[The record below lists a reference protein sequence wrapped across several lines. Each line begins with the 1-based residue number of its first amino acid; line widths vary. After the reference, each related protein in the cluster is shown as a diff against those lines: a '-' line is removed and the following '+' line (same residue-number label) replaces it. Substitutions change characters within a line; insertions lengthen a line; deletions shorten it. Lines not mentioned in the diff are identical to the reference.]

1 MKLYVWYYIWLADS
15 WKIGEY
21 DTICM
26 RLYILPIGRTVPY
39 LIYHREFQY
48 FSRIP
53 FLKSLLAHKEF
64 NNIDQLENGF
74 ENCRIS
80 KWNNLCVCFS
90 TKPELKHQTLSK
102 SYNWRVPWTA
112 SPFLEIQDTYFNQ
125 PNMPYSCVRSDAL
138 SRTMQCRFRTLSF
151 SMKEAQKRQNLSLLC
166 VVCRCRE
173 GFLSECP
180 ISWIGKK
187 MAL

>member
-1 MKLYVWYYIWLADS
+1 MWIVERWRRVPMLFHHYTATSVMVEWYNLQTIIFCLAHSWLEVWENVWLFSWSMILYFTLKKCMLLYVWDYIWLTDS

-80 KWNNLCVCFS
+80 KWNNLCVCFW

-102 SYNWRVPWTA
+102 SYN
-112 SPFLEIQDTYFNQ
+112 
-125 PNMPYSCVRSDAL
+125 
-138 SRTMQCRFRTLSF
+138 
-151 SMKEAQKRQNLSLLC
+151 
-166 VVCRCRE
+166 
-173 GFLSECP
+173 
-180 ISWIGKK
+180 
-187 MAL
+187 